1 MRRVRSMAVDLD
13 ALEAEA
19 VRLARGPGIAD
30 AVPTER
36 EADLSLARQRL
47 LALQKESGLSVN
59 AFADLLD
66 CDEKALRCAKKN
78 ADGISV
84 PWWLERLLRERPEFV
99 AAFAARLVH
108 DAKVAIAAKRAA
120 NG

>member
-1 MRRVRSMAVDLD
+1 MGDHLD
-13 ALEAEA
+13 ELEAEA
-19 VRLARGPGIAD
+19 IRLARGPGIAK

-36 EADLSLARQRL
+36 EADMSLARQRL
-47 LALQKESGLSVN
+47 LALQRESGLSVN
-59 AFADLLD
+59 AFAELLD
-66 CDEKALRCAKKN
+66 CDEKALRAAKKD

-108 DAKVAIAAKRAA
+108 DAKVAIAAKRTA